1 MTDDSLPGTG
11 LPQWFI
17 AGVPGSIERRVRFRY
32 YIMMQNTYS
41 NIIAAIGNTPLIEI
55 QRLNPNK
62 KVRVFAKLES
72 FNPGGSIKDRVAL
85 YMVEQAEKRGELTK
99 DKIILEATSGNTGIG
114 LAMVAA
120 AKGYHLCVIMSE
132 SASEERKRIL
142 KALGAELNF
151 TPANLGTDGA
161 IEVAYQRIRE
171 NPDRYFATDQF
182 NNYDNVLA
190 HYYGTA
196 EEIWRQTE
204 GEVTMVVATLGTTG
218 TAMGISKRLKE
229 YAKSVRIVG
238 VEPYLQHKIQGLK
251 NMKESYRPG
260 IYNKN
265 LLDEKVNILDEEAF
279 EMARRMA
286 QEEGIFVGMSSGA
299 AMHVA
304 LQQAKGLDEGLIV
317 VICPDGGE
325 RYLSTEL
332 FADKENSTLKFY
344 NSLTREKTFFRPIN
358 PQMVL
363 MHSCGPTVHEI
374 PHLGSL
380 RRFAVS
386 DLIRRYLEFKGFPV
400 RHVMNIID
408 LADRSIKGAERA
420 NTDLS
425 EYTQKHTTAFLR
437 DMNILN
443 IKEGDEYPRAS
454 ENVPR
459 MIELVEKLVQKGFAY
474 EKLRSV
480 YFDISK
486 LQDYGRLSNIDLKRV
501 KHGLTVDLDD
511 YEKDSPGDF
520 TLLKRT
526 TLSEL
531 KKGIYFQ
538 TRWGS
543 VRPSWHL
550 ECASISLDHLG
561 DTFDIHSSGND
572 IIFPH
577 CENVM
582 AIGRAA
588 TGKMMA
594 NYWLNTELVMTD
606 GKKMSRS
613 LSNTMTI
620 EDLEKKGFSGKEIRF
635 FLLSLHYRKSLNF
648 TWGALETAK
657 NTVRRI
663 NGFVQRLLRSP
674 DGAGYP
680 DTDQLLYALKKQFSD
695 EMDDDLNISGALA
708 ALFEFVR
715 QVNPPLVEGLLA
727 PVEKEHVLEAMR
739 KIDSVLGIMT
749 FQKQSIS
756 PEALQLLQKREDL
769 RKRAEWKAADEI
781 RKQLDGMGIEVH
793 DTPDGITW
801 TLK

>member
-1 MTDDSLPGTG
+1 M
-11 LPQWFI
+11 
-17 AGVPGSIERRVRFRY
+17 E
-32 YIMMQNTYS
+32 NTYS
-41 NIIAAIGNTPLIEI
+41 NIADAIGNTPLIEI
-55 QRLNPNK
+55 QDLNPNK

-72 FNPGGSIKDRVAL
+72 FNPGGSIKDRIAL
-85 YMVEQAEKRGELTK
+85 YMIEQAEKRGELTK

-120 AKGYHLCVIMSE
+120 AKGYRLCVIMSE

-142 KALGAELNF
+142 KALGAELDY

-161 IEVAYQRIRE
+161 IEVAYERIRE
-171 NPDRYFATDQF
+171 NPDLYFGTDQF
-182 NNYDNVLA
+182 NNHDNVMA

-196 EEIWRQTE
+196 EEIWRQTD
-204 GEVTMVVATLGTTG
+204 GAVTMVVTTLGTTG
-218 TAMGISKRLKE
+218 TAMGISRRLKE
-229 YAKSVRIVG
+229 YNSKIRIVG

-251 NMKESYRPG
+251 NMKELYRPG
-260 IYNKN
+260 IYDKN
-265 LLDEKVNILDEEAF
+265 RLDEKVNILDEDAF
-279 EMARRMA
+279 AMARRMA

-304 LQQAKGLDEGLIV
+304 LQKAKEMSEGLIV

-332 FADKENSTLKFY
+332 FSDKEKSTLKLY
-344 NSLTREKTFFRPIN
+344 NSLTREKVFFRPIN

-363 MHSCGPTVHEI
+363 MHSCGPTVHDI
-374 PHLGSL
+374 PHIGSL
-380 RRFAVS
+380 RRFVVS
-386 DLIRRYLEFKGFPV
+386 DLIRRYLEYKGYPV

-420 NTDLS
+420 NTDLA
-425 EYTQKHTTAFLR
+425 EYTQKNTAAFLR
-437 DMNILN
+437 GMDILN
-443 IKEGDEYPRAS
+443 IKKGDEYPRAS
-454 ENVPR
+454 ENVPK
-459 MIELVEKLVQKGFAY
+459 MLELVEKLVEKGFAY

-486 LQDYGRLSNIDLKRV
+486 LHDYGRLSNIDLSRV

-550 ECASISLDHLG
+550 ECAAISLDHLG
-561 DTFDIHSSGND
+561 ETFDIHSSGND

-582 AIGRAA
+582 AIGKAA

-594 NYWLNTELVMTD
+594 NYWLNTELVMAD

-613 LSNTMTI
+613 LGNTMTI
-620 EDLEKKGFSGKEIRF
+620 DDLGKKGFTGKEIRF
-635 FLLSLHYRKSLNF
+635 FLLSLHYRKSLSF
-648 TWGALETAK
+648 SWGALETAK
-657 NTVRRI
+657 NTLRRL
-663 NGFVQRLLRSP
+663 NGFIQRLLRSS
-674 DGAGYP
+674 DGMGYP
-680 DTDQLLYALKKQFSD
+680 DTDQYLYELKKQFSD

-708 ALFEFVR
+708 ALFDFVKR
-715 QVNPPLVEGLLA
+715 VNPPLINGLLQ
-727 PVEKEHVLEAMR
+727 VGQKEHVLETMR
-739 KIDSVLGIMT
+739 KIDSVLGVMT
-749 FQKQSIS
+749 FQEQNLT
-756 PEALQLLQKREDL
+756 PEASRLLQAREDH
-769 RKRAEWKAADEI
+769 RKKAEWAAADQI
-781 RKQLDGMGIEVH
+781 RKQLSEMGIEVH
-793 DTPDGITW
+793 DTPEGMTW
-801 TLK
+801 TLKQ